1 MPKKGRRKSNRKNP
15 KGATVRMG
23 NFTTEKPD
31 KELDAAITNRTK
43 NKWDPSLFA
52 PVFKNKT
59 QVVPHML
66 TVRTTAPMQYVR
78 TKPMRGETGPGQ
90 ITARH

>member
-1 MPKKGRRKSNRKNP
+1 MDR
-15 KGATVRMG
+15 
-23 NFTTEKPD
+23 FTTEKPNN
-31 KELDAAITNRTK
+31 ELNAAITNRTK

-59 QVVPHML
+59 QVVPRML
-66 TVRTTAPMQYVR
+66 TVRSTAPMRYVR